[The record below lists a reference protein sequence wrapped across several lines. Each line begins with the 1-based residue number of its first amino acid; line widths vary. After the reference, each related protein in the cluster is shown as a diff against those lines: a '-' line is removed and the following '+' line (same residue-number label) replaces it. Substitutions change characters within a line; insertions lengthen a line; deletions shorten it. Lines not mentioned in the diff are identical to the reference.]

1 MLVDKDV
8 MAQVQ
13 QEFEKFNDKD
23 LVLLN
28 KIVEVY
34 TDRVKKTVEA

>member
-1 MLVDKDV
+1 MV
-8 MAQVQ
+8 QVQ

-23 LVLLN
+23 LILLN

-34 TDRVKKTVEA
+34 TLRIKSTVDSH